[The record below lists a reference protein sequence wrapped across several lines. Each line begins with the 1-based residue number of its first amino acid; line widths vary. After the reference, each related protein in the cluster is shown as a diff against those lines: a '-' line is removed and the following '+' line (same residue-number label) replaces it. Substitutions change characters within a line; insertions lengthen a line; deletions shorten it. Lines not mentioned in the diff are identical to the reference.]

1 MDGAHKRLQC
11 ISMRREFGFQ
21 SRSTGRQQVVDIS
34 GKGRMDQGLQ
44 FHHVAMSSLVAGGCE

>member
-1 MDGAHKRLQC
+1 
-11 ISMRREFGFQ
+11 MRREFGFQ
-21 SRSTGRQQVVDIS
+21 SWSTGRKQVVDIS